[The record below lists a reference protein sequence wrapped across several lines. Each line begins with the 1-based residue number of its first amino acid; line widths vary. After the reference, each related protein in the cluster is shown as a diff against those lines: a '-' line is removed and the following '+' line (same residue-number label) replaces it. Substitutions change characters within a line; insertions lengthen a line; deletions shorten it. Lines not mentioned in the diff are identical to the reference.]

1 MVNICFLDTSAVVK
15 RYIDEVGSAWIH
27 GITASEMITVSRITW
42 VEVLSAFSRLKREG
56 KTDPGDI
63 LTAIRIFQYDWETL
77 YRIVEID
84 LNVIEKAGQLVQK
97 HPLRAYD
104 SIQLASALGLHLFFS
119 QADPKIFTFVSADNR
134 LINAARDEGMS
145 TDNPNNHP

>member
-15 RYIDEVGSAWIH
+15 RYVDEVGSAWIH

-63 LTAIRIFQYDWETL
+63 LTAIRIFQYDWETI

-134 LINAARDEGMS
+134 LIIDVCK
-145 TDNPNNHP
+145 